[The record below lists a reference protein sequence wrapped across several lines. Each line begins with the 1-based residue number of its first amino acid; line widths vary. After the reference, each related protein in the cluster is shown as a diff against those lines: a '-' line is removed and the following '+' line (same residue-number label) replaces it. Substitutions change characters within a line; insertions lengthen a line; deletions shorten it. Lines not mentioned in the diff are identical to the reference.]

1 MHRLLAVYYSP
12 VTSAAGDPFR
22 QRKGVDVAMNYP
34 DHPPQHPLAD
44 AVHKI
49 IESYIT
55 AHKHVRMRNGQYTDL
70 DLTLIE
76 RLRESVWMHYFR
88 CAELAET
95 VRRGIAA
102 QASPAIEMV
111 ENGRCAEQSLPMT
124 KP

>member
-1 MHRLLAVYYSP
+1 M
-12 VTSAAGDPFR
+12 
-22 QRKGVDVAMNYP
+22 QYP

-49 IESYIT
+49 IESYIG
-55 AHKHVRMRNGQYTDL
+55 AHKHVRHRDGQYTEL

-95 VRRGIAA
+95 VRRGIAT
-102 QASPAIEMV
+102 QASPAV
-111 ENGRCAEQSLPMT
+111 ETVKDGRCADQSRPMP
-124 KP
+124 KL